1 MGENHFATLPVALY
15 GIVLRSAISED
26 IGVEINYALPK
37 THRDVAV
44 LRLYIFSTME
54 F

>member
-1 MGENHFATLPVALY
+1 MSAL
-15 GIVLRSAISED
+15 INSNKKTTMLLD

-37 THRDVAV
+37 TPRDVAL
-44 LRLYIFSTME
+44 LRLYIFSTLL